1 MTMNT
6 RLEQIYTNVVLTLAA
21 PLARRAGQTLLHIA
35 AHEGVE
41 RVVVRVLKMLEECE
55 ICKELI
61 NKPDEDGRT
70 PLFHAAVRPSYY
82 RPRAR

>member
-1 MTMNT
+1 MAMNT

-70 PLFHAAVRPSYY
+70 PLFLAAVRGHITTGL
-82 RPRAR
+82 